1 MKGKI
6 LAGLACLGLA
16 ASTVSGFIVEEKVE
30 SIEIAVAPAPP
41 PFHVQVL
48 PLAELIGSGEG
59 GWDSVNRGRAGDTP
73 RGIKSITGRS
83 FEQMT
88 VGEVIQL
95 QKKTIFAIGRYQM
108 IPGTFRMAV
117 LKSSTSH
124 TELLTKELQTKLFAT
139 LLEHKRPRIAKYL
152 KGESVNLEVAL
163 DDLAKEW
170 ACVGWRDGYSY
181 YHGLAGNRASVS
193 RNKAGEVMKKVRYNI
208 VSG

>member
-1 MKGKI
+1 MKSAI
-6 LAGLACLGLA
+6 LAGLAGVCLT
-16 ASTVSGFIVEEKVE
+16 ASTLSGFMVEEKAE
-30 SIEIAVAPAPP
+30 SIELAAKPTPP
-41 PFHVQVL
+41 PFHVQIL

-95 QKKTIFAIGRYQM
+95 QKRKIFAVGRYQM
-108 IPGTFRMAV
+108 IPGTFRLAV
-117 LKSSTSH
+117 QKSKTPH

-139 LLEHKRPRIAKYL
+139 LLEYKRPRIAMYL
-152 KGESVNLEVAL
+152 KGKSANLETAL
-163 DDLAKEW
+163 DDLAREW
-170 ACVGWRDGYSY
+170 ACVSWRDGYSY

-193 RNKAGEVMKKVRYNI
+193 RHKAGEVMKTIRYNI